1 MEVPADVV
9 DPSKKQTTGTANNEN
24 LFTKWSHLWICGYQC
39 HDTKRNIRLIRFLT
53 NAGHMEEE
61 EFDEV
66 G

>member
-1 MEVPADVV
+1 MEVPAEVV
-9 DPSKKQTTGTANNEN
+9 DPWKKKMTGKANNEN

-39 HDTKRNIRLIRFLT
+39 HDTKRKIRLIRFLT
-53 NAGHMEEE
+53 KVGHMEEE